1 MYSSKPTECM
11 TSRMNTSANYGLWVI
26 MIFQCSLVSCNKPPT
41 LVADMDNGGDLW
53 WGGQGAYGN
62 SVYFP
67 LYSAVKLKSL

>member
-1 MYSSKPTECM
+1 M